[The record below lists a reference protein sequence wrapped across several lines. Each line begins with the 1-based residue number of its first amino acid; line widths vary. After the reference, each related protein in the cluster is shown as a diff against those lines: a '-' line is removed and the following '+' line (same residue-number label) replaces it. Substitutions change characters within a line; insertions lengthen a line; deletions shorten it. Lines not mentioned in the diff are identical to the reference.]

1 MCLLFFHFCSSSMTV
16 MVFLRKK
23 SYRAIDFYQ
32 AENLM
37 IHASESEEKVY
48 EIQQQ
53 LIFEL
58 RRNVEMQLKRSLEV
72 ETLPKFAD
80 KKVAKQNKLENVR
93 ECVPGIY
100 VDNRK
105 LTSFFLCS
113 DRWELLGLNLNKT
126 QKWIPS
132 IKDKSVAL
140 TTYLEPKIHYLTVKS
155 IEVLYTSKQVLT
167 PALIKGFDVSYSYLE
182 IYGKWFL
189 SKLGLNLNKTQTY
202 LMTLW
207 QQHLSLALEK
217 KWIPSIKDASL
228 TTYLERKL
236 HYLSDKSIEVL
247 YTAMRVLT
255 PDLIQEF
262 DVSYYYLQVNRVM
275 TIAKLHLKKGT
286 SFLRVMYRKRKAWLQ
301 EVG

>member
-53 LIFEL
+53 L
-58 RRNVEMQLKRSLEV
+58 KRSLEV

-80 KKVAKQNKLENVR
+80 KKVAKQNKLENID
-93 ECVPGIY
+93 G
-100 VDNRK
+100 NW
-105 LTSFFLCS
+105 FLS
-113 DRWELLGLNLNKT
+113 KLGLNLNKT
-126 QKWIPS
+126 QAYLMTLWQQHLSPTLQKKWIPS

>member
-1 MCLLFFHFCSSSMTV
+1 

-53 LIFEL
+53 L
-58 RRNVEMQLKRSLEV
+58 KRSLEV

-80 KKVAKQNKLENVR
+80 KKVAKQNKLENID
-93 ECVPGIY
+93 G
-100 VDNRK
+100 NW
-105 LTSFFLCS
+105 FLS
-113 DRWELLGLNLNKT
+113 KLGLNLNKT
-126 QKWIPS
+126 QAYLMTLWQQHLSPTLQKKWIPS

>member
-1 MCLLFFHFCSSSMTV
+1 MAFAQLL
-16 MVFLRKK
+16 L
-23 SYRAIDFYQ
+23 

-80 KKVAKQNKLENVR
+80 KKVAKQNKLENID
-93 ECVPGIY
+93 G
-100 VDNRK
+100 NW
-105 LTSFFLCS
+105 FLS
-113 DRWELLGLNLNKT
+113 KLGLNLNKT
-126 QKWIPS
+126 Q
-132 IKDKSVAL
+132 A
-140 TTYLEPKIHYLTVKS
+140 YLMTLWQHLSPTLQK
-155 IEVLYTSKQVLT
+155 VLT

>member
-1 MCLLFFHFCSSSMTV
+1 MTV
-16 MVFLRKK
+16 M
-23 SYRAIDFYQ
+23 

-48 EIQQQ
+48 EIQQ
-53 LIFEL
+53 
-58 RRNVEMQLKRSLEV
+58 QLKRSLEV

-80 KKVAKQNKLENVR
+80 KKVAKQNKLENID
-93 ECVPGIY
+93 G
-100 VDNRK
+100 NW
-105 LTSFFLCS
+105 FLS
-113 DRWELLGLNLNKT
+113 KLGLNLNKT
-126 QKWIPS
+126 QAYLMTLWQHLSPTLQKKWIPS

>member
-1 MCLLFFHFCSSSMTV
+1 MAFFLKKKKTMAFAQLLLVSLSIFAL

-53 LIFEL
+53 L
-58 RRNVEMQLKRSLEV
+58 KRSLEV

-80 KKVAKQNKLENVR
+80 KKVAKQNKLENID
-93 ECVPGIY
+93 G
-100 VDNRK
+100 NW
-105 LTSFFLCS
+105 FLS
-113 DRWELLGLNLNKT
+113 KLGLNLNKT
-126 QKWIPS
+126 QAYLMTLWQQHLSPTPQKKWIPS

>member
-1 MCLLFFHFCSSSMTV
+1 MANGISPEE
-16 MVFLRKK
+16 

-80 KKVAKQNKLENVR
+80 KKVAKQNKLENID
-93 ECVPGIY
+93 G
-100 VDNRK
+100 NW
-105 LTSFFLCS
+105 FLS
-113 DRWELLGLNLNKT
+113 KLGLNLNKT
-126 QKWIPS
+126 QAYLMTLWQHLSPTLQKKWIPS

-275 TIAKLHLKKGT
+275 TIAKLHLKKENVRRGFKKLVN
-286 SFLRVMYRKRKAWLQ
+286 SGRKKIRKVTQ
-301 EVG
+301 REVSSG

>member
-1 MCLLFFHFCSSSMTV
+1 MAFAQLLLVSLSIFAL

-53 LIFEL
+53 L
-58 RRNVEMQLKRSLEV
+58 KRSLEV

-80 KKVAKQNKLENVR
+80 KKVAKQNKLENID
-93 ECVPGIY
+93 G
-100 VDNRK
+100 NW
-105 LTSFFLCS
+105 FLS
-113 DRWELLGLNLNKT
+113 KLGLNNLNKT
-126 QKWIPS
+126 QAYLMTLWQQHLSPTLQKKWIPS

-182 IYGKWFL
+182 IYGMWFL

>member
-1 MCLLFFHFCSSSMTV
+1 

-53 LIFEL
+53 L
-58 RRNVEMQLKRSLEV
+58 KRSLEV

-80 KKVAKQNKLENVR
+80 KKVAKQNKLENID
-93 ECVPGIY
+93 G
-100 VDNRK
+100 NW
-105 LTSFFLCS
+105 FLS
-113 DRWELLGLNLNKT
+113 KLGLNLNKT
-126 QKWIPS
+126 QAYLMTLWQQHLSPTPQKKWIPS